1 MLISTNDYIEKY
13 CALAEELFIGR
24 YNFTFDSIEELSDD
38 YQDKWC
44 DCVSL
49 AEHYMEIL
57 GIKNRNERDDSI

>member
-1 MLISTNDYIEKY
+1 MLNRSGILPLSNNDYIEKY

-44 DCVSL
+44 DITTNLNLTPHPLLS
-49 AEHYMEIL
+49 
-57 GIKNRNERDDSI
+57 